1 MINNEYQKD
10 QEEQS
15 LFVVVSA
22 NLLVRQL
29 EDVEKI
35 VKNDPIKFTSIS
47 HFIRV
52 AVAHEIK
59 KENEVK
65 TE

>member
-1 MINNEYQKD
+1 MMNK
-10 QEEQS
+10 EEEEAQS
-15 LFVVVSA
+15 LFVVIST

-29 EDVEKI
+29 EEVEKI
-35 VKNDPIKFTSIS
+35 VKNDPLKFTSIS

-59 KENEVK
+59 KEKEGIK
-65 TE
+65 E